1 MALLVDGLC
10 IKDTYEVEAFLGEG
24 AFAEVYRVRHKFLG
38 RQAIKLFKAP
48 GWHPRVFL
56 RQNVTSLMWD
66 QRYSPFRLVRNR
78 LRAPVKDSMFHGI
91 LDPCTKNH
99 MRILSGPR
107 RGNLLR
113 QTPHSL
119 A

>member
-48 GWHPRVFL
+48 GWHL
-56 RQNVTSLMWD
+56 TSFPATKRD
-66 QRYSPFRLVRNR
+66 IIDFRFTFAIRFN
-78 LRAPVKDSMFHGI
+78 
-91 LDPCTKNH
+91 
-99 MRILSGPR
+99 
-107 RGNLLR
+107 
-113 QTPHSL
+113 
-119 A
+119 